1 MRNMEK
7 KPRKPK
13 NKAPAKGRP
22 IKKQQ
27 MLFADKYIQLGSIEQ
42 AALAAGYSPK
52 YARTGACRLLENV
65 SVRAYIDNRMEE
77 IQKPTIAK
85 AEEVLEYLSRVVRNE
100 EKDQFGLDLSI
111 ADRTKAAELLGKR
124 YALFT
129 DKKEVTGA
137 VPVVIVD
144 DMDEGGDG
152 NET

>member
-1 MRNMEK
+1 M
-7 KPRKPK
+7 
-13 NKAPAKGRP
+13 
-22 IKKQQ
+22 I
-27 MLFADKYIQLGSIEQ
+27 FADKYVELGSAEQ

-52 YARTGACRLLENV
+52 YAHAGSYKLLENV
-65 SVRAYIDNRMEE
+65 GVSEYIKQRIEE

-152 NET
+152 NE